1 MTEAPRATIPETLI
15 LARLLMLQSKRLI
28 LATLQRRLHN
38 QQTES
43 LLARV
48 EHVRRETDDASD
60 RYRDSMMTWGS
71 PAIPDYWPVAY
82 GRLVETADRLSAKL
96 RRTAPDLPQADRF
109 QLATDV
115 EMLEVL
121 AEGWRRSIR
130 ASMASVS

>member
-82 GRLVETADRLSAKL
+82 GRLAETADRLSAKL